1 MNDFEDA
8 PTKVYPV
15 SHFHR
20 LLEYAFRQGALD
32 ASMGFPSDEH
42 AVAAGL
48 KSAYLAGYKDGDSG
62 RK

>member
-1 MNDFEDA
+1 MSGFEDA

-20 LLEYAFRQGALD
+20 LLEYAYRQGALD
-32 ASMGFPSDEH
+32 SAMGFPSDEH

-48 KSAYLAGYKDGDSG
+48 KSAYLAGYKEGGSA